1 MHLIRPNY
9 KKGFGAAGQMVQLIR
24 RELKSR
30 VGRSLPLRTRLRV
43 LRRGFLSES
52 YVLYD
57 LERNNPS
64 LYLSDLSRF
73 VRTFHINGSPHVLD
87 DKFVFAVMLDSM
99 GCPTAP
105 LRALVSKGQ
114 FTSTETGRR
123 LDEAGVVDL
132 LRTYPEL
139 VVKPR
144 FGGGGGKI
152 RFLALADGMLLVN
165 KRTLGFP
172 EMVRLLQRQE
182 EHVVTERIYQH
193 SYAARVYPHS
203 TNTIRIVTMLDV
215 ACGTPFIA
223 AAVHRFGTSASLPVD
238 NWSKGGISAAL
249 DVDTGR
255 LGAGITFPNRYAAR
269 VHERH
274 PDSGEPIAGIR
285 VPSWPRIRDGV
296 LALAARMPLDVPYV
310 GWDVIVTEAGFVV
323 LEGNRYSDV
332 NLLQVHGPL
341 LRDERVRAFYRK
353 YGAA

>member
-1 MHLIRPNY
+1 M
-9 KKGFGAAGQMVQLIR
+9 
-24 RELKSR
+24 
-30 VGRSLPLRTRLRV
+30 

-57 LERNNPS
+57 LARNDPS

-73 VRTFHINGSPHVLD
+73 VRTVHINGSPHLLD
-87 DKFVFAVMLDSM
+87 DKFVFAVLLGSI

-123 LDEAGVVDL
+123 LDEAGVIDL

-144 FGGGGGKI
+144 FGGSGSHI
-152 RFLALADGMLLVN
+152 RFLTLADGILSVN
-165 KRTLGFP
+165 KRTLGFS
-172 EMVRLLQRQE
+172 EMVRLLQQQE
-182 EHVVTERIYQH
+182 EHVVTERIHQH

-203 TNTIRIVTMLDV
+203 TNTIRILTMLDV
-215 ACGTPFIA
+215 ASGTPFIA
-223 AAVHRFGTSASLPVD
+223 AAVHRFGTATSLPVD
-238 NWSKGGISAAL
+238 NWSKGGISAAV
-249 DVDTGR
+249 DVDTGSV
-255 LGAGITFPNRYAAR
+255 GAGITFPDRYAAR

-285 VPSWPRIRDGV
+285 VPSWPRIRDAV
-296 LALAARMPLDVPYV
+296 LALAARMPLDIAYV

-323 LEGNRYSDV
+323 LEGNRNSDV
-332 NLLQVHGPL
+332 NLLQIHGPL
-341 LRDERVRAFYRK
+341 LKDERVRAFYRK